1 MKVLIILVVIVA
13 LSAVIG
19 AVIVGKSSFEGIVV
33 EKPYE
38 QGLLWDREQHKRMN
52 SGLNIEIL
60 NKTFRVGENELLIR
74 LVDKDRRPVK
84 AGDVSVLVSRPST
97 TTCDRRYNAMSS
109 PDNLYRSSVR
119 LPLYGHWDVKVQVAL
134 GQNTVT
140 FESKIF
146 AEK

>member
-1 MKVLIILVVIVA
+1 VGID
-13 LSAVIG
+13 IG
-19 AVIVGKSSFEGIVV
+19 DGLNAACINCAECVDTCSEMMGRRQN
-33 EKPYE
+33 E
-38 QGLLWDREQHKRMN
+38 QGLLWDKEQHDRMN
-52 SGLNIEIL
+52 SGLNVEIL

-74 LVDKDRRPVK
+74 LLDRDRRPVK

-119 LPLYGHWDVKVQVAL
+119 LPLYGHWDVKVQIAQ
-134 GQNTVT
+134 GQKTVT